1 MTTPLIKSTIIL
13 LLACPVSVKA
23 QETPSKV
30 PEQAAGPETTVKT
43 KIGGVDKLESQ
54 VSELVIVGKGEHEDN
69 FDFTRGDSLKIKA
82 TGANAQSLH
91 EELKKVPVSSAVVLY
106 LDGVRMANL
115 PVTVSEAR
123 AGGALQLSFS
133 LVRNPSDDEN
143 RKSWDMF
150 LEKQKSYEM
159 KPTVALAVGNAIPW
173 DVQRPN
179 SFTFR
184 IAKTTTIFLI
194 FLVGLLIFMAV
205 FYLLVK
211 NPAALRDSKD
221 GFYSLGKSQMAFWGL
236 LVVLTFVG
244 VLFVTGTMERIPA
257 QVLILLGI
265 SGATGLGAV
274 VIGENKKT
282 IRESEN
288 QATITKLREEQEKL
302 EKEQLTASATFPQVS
317 KDRLA
322 AIKLNL
328 GALSNQAQLVETGQ
342 FWRDIL
348 DDGNG
353 LSFHRLQVVIWTVVL
368 GSIFVWSVAQVMSMP
383 EFPETLLVLMG
394 ISNGTYLGF
403 KLPEKA

>member
-1 MTTPLIKSTIIL
+1 MFRPLIQSTIIL
-13 LLACPVSVKA
+13 LLAWPVWVTA

-30 PEQAAGPETTVKT
+30 PNQATGTETQVKARP
-43 KIGGVDKLESQ
+43 GGDDKKESQ
-54 VSELVIVGKGEHEDN
+54 VSELVIVGKGEGEAN
-69 FDFTRGDSLKIKA
+69 FDFTMGDSLKIKA
-82 TGANAQSLH
+82 TGANAQSIR
-91 EELKKVPVSSAVVLY
+91 EELKKVDISRAVTLY

-115 PVTVSEAR
+115 PVTVSEAKP
-123 AGGALQLSFS
+123 GSALQLRFT
-133 LVRNPSDDEN
+133 LVRKSSDDEN

-150 LEKQKSYEM
+150 LEKQTGYEM
-159 KPTVALAVGNAIPW
+159 KPAVALAVGNAIPW

-179 SFTFR
+179 SFTFY
-184 IAKTTTIFLI
+184 IAKATTIALI
-194 FLVGLLIFMAV
+194 FSVGLLIFVTA

-244 VLFVTGTMERIPA
+244 VLFVTGNMERIPA
-257 QVLILLGI
+257 QVLVLLGI

-274 VIGENKKT
+274 VIGENKKSMK
-282 IRESEN
+282 ESEN
-288 QATITKLREEQEKL
+288 RVTATKLREEQEKL
-302 EKEQLTASATFPQVS
+302 EKEQLAAPATFTQAS

-322 AIKLNL
+322 AIKLDIE
-328 GALSNQAQLVETGQ
+328 ALSNQAQPVEPGR
-342 FWRDIL
+342 FWRDIC

-353 LSFHRLQVVIWTVVL
+353 FSFHRFQVVIWTGVL
-368 GSIFVWSVAQVMSMP
+368 GGIFVWSVAQVMSMP

-403 KLPEKA
+403 KIPEKP